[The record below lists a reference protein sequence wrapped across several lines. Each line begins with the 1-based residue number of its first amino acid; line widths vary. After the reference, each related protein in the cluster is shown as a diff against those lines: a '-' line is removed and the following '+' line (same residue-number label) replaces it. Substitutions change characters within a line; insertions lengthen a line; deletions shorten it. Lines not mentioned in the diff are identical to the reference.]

1 MIKHKQSCNSEYVN
15 LVYQEEEKGYYARS
29 FEDAFIN
36 VNLAQIKANLD
47 SISGLKNEDEFETC
61 LDMYQLTTQVIEE
74 KSDFAST
81 LLFLTHAKGLNWKTP
96 AYIWE
101 GLAWLQKQTH

>member
-1 MIKHKQSCNSEYVN
+1 MGTINLRNS
-15 LVYQEEEKGYYARS
+15 LFGYNKDDVFNY
-29 FEDAFIN
+29 
-36 VNLAQIKANLD
+36 IKALNDKADKTKSELNEKIN
-47 SISGLKNEDEFETC
+47 SLEGNISGLKNESEFEPC
-61 LDMYQLTTQVIEE
+61 SDMYQLTTQVIEE